1 MAVSNQRI
9 SQSYTVTRDIK
20 SVETKMLKLVLAIET
35 YRMPMQNWCWIR
47 RCSQIKIELLAAVLA
62 VFPNTNAF
70 FSQSLARLRKRA
82 CVKHSL
88 PSTKKAKDSYMTA
101 SKISQ
106 PYYQTSTSQKESN
119 HLILRQTSGS
129 PTHQVALAVAKML
142 QNVRLSG

>member
-35 YRMPMQNWCWIR
+35 YRMPMQNWFWIW

-82 CVKHSL
+82 CVKHWL

-106 PYYQTSTSQKESN
+106 AYIIKHQLHKRRATSWFKAN
-119 HLILRQTSGS
+119 FW
-129 PTHQVALAVAKML
+129 VADSSDCLGRG
-142 QNVRLSG
+142 QNATKCEA